1 MLLTSTKAVFVGGD
15 TCLAGPSLA
24 SKTTYWFNKDVYLS
38 KQAGLFYHL
47 QFQKLKSPKQCFSL
61 SGGLGWGWG
70 FGQFPEHKCPWP
82 SQSESEGG
90 TQKSLKNLRKL
101 PSRFKQHPFRC
112 PASLHTWQRTA
123 LYHFIQ
129 VLPLQKLAH
138 SAVSWG
144 TYTRTPLWN
153 RIQMKR
159 FRCLGRACAVLG
171 YALSGMLW
179 LTLKWFLSVSA

>member
-1 MLLTSTKAVFVGGD
+1 MFIFQSKLDYSTICNFKNLSLQSSVSPYLVVWGG
-15 TCLAGPSLA
+15 
-24 SKTTYWFNKDVYLS
+24 
-38 KQAGLFYHL
+38 
-47 QFQKLKSPKQCFSL
+47 
-61 SGGLGWGWG
+61 GWG
-70 FGQFPEHKCPWP
+70 FGQFPEHKCPSP

>member
-1 MLLTSTKAVFVGGD
+1 MDYSTICNFKN
-15 TCLAGPSLA
+15 L
-24 SKTTYWFNKDVYLS
+24 
-38 KQAGLFYHL
+38 
-47 QFQKLKSPKQCFSL
+47 LKSPKQCFSQ
-61 SGGLGWGWG
+61 SGGVGWG

-112 PASLHTWQRTA
+112 PARLHTWQRTA

-159 FRCLGRACAVLG
+159 FRCLERACAGLG

-179 LTLKWFLSVSA
+179 LTLNGSFQSLLKWESHLTFSRDRSCWSRI